1 MSAVLSFFG
10 APAVM
15 LARTVRASLRDGVPW
30 RESLAQLH
38 ELGGRSV
45 WLVMSGMA
53 FFGAVLVTIANSQAT
68 RFVGN
73 VAVLGPAYFELLV
86 RELGPVMSAMLT
98 ASRAGASH
106 AAELSTMSV
115 NEQVEALEMSAGD
128 PYADLV
134 APRVVAGVL
143 GVPMLSA
150 LGTVAATLS
159 AVAVA
164 GFAFNV
170 DGRAFMDPRYVD
182 GWDLLAAGLKAVGCG
197 LYIPLA
203 AAVAGLRARGG
214 AEAVGEATTAGVVAA
229 SLGCLLID
237 FTVSLAFQ
245 LLRL

>member
-15 LARTVRASLRDGVPW
+15 LARTVRASLREGVPW

-53 FFGAVLVTIANSQAT
+53 FFGAVLVTIAHGQAR

-73 VAVLGPAYFELLV
+73 VAVLGPAYFELLI
-86 RELGPVMSAMLT
+86 RELGPVMSALLT
-98 ASRAGASH
+98 ASRAGAGH

-115 NEQVEALEMSAGD
+115 NEQMEALEMSAGD
-128 PYADLV
+128 PHADLV
-134 APRVVAGVL
+134 APRVIAGAL
-143 GVPMLSA
+143 GVPLLSV

-164 GFAFNV
+164 GLAFGV

-182 GWDLLAAGLKAVGCG
+182 GWDLLAAALKAGGCG

-237 FTVSLAFQ
+237 FAVSLAFQ

>member
-1 MSAVLSFFG
+1 MNILTLFG
-10 APAVM
+10 APALM
-15 LARTVRASLRDGVPW
+15 LARGVRASMRDGLSW
-30 RESLAQLH
+30 RECLRQLH
-38 ELGGRSV
+38 ETGSRSM

-53 FFGAVLVTIANSQAT
+53 FFGAVLVTFADSQARKVT
-68 RFVGN
+68 GNLPVVG
-73 VAVLGPAYFELLV
+73 PPYFELLV
-86 RELGPVMSAMLT
+86 REFGPVVSALL
-98 ASRAGASH
+98 AAARGGASH
-106 AAELSTMSV
+106 SAELSTMSV
-115 NEQVEALEMSAGD
+115 HEQVEALEMSAGD
-128 PYADLV
+128 PHSDLV

-143 GVPMLSA
+143 GVPLLSV

-164 GFAFNV
+164 GFAFGV

-182 GWDLLAAGLKAVGCG
+182 AWDILAALLKAAGCG

-203 AAVAGLRARGG
+203 AAVAGLGARGG

-237 FTVSLAFQ
+237 LAVSLSFH

>member
-53 FFGAVLVTIANSQAT
+53 FFGAVLVTIANSQAR

-73 VAVLGPAYFELLV
+73 VAVLGPAYFELLI
-86 RELGPVMSAMLT
+86 RELGPVMSALLT
-98 ASRAGASH
+98 ASRAGAGH

-128 PYADLV
+128 PHADLV
-134 APRVVAGVL
+134 APRVIAGVL
-143 GVPMLSA
+143 GVPLLSV

-164 GFAFNV
+164 GLAFGV

-182 GWDLLAAGLKAVGCG
+182 GWDLLAAALKAGGCG

-237 FTVSLAFQ
+237 FAVSLAFQ

>member
-15 LARTVRASLRDGVPW
+15 LMRTVRASLRDGVPW

-53 FFGAVLVTIANSQAT
+53 FFGAVLVTIAHSQAT

-73 VAVLGPAYFELLV
+73 VAVLGPAYFELLI
-86 RELGPVMSAMLT
+86 RELGPVMSAMLM

-106 AAELSTMSV
+106 AAELSTMAV

-143 GVPMLSA
+143 GVPLLSA

-159 AVAVA
+159 AVLVA
-164 GFAFNV
+164 GTAFGV

-182 GWDLLAAGLKAVGCG
+182 GWDLLAAGLKAGGCG

-237 FTVSLAFQ
+237 FAVSLAFQ

>member
-15 LARTVRASLRDGVPW
+15 LARTVRASLRDGVPL
-30 RESLAQLH
+30 RESLLQLH

-73 VAVLGPAYFELLV
+73 VAVLGPAYFELLI

-143 GVPMLSA
+143 GVPLLSA

-164 GFAFNV
+164 GLAFGV

-182 GWDLLAAGLKAVGCG
+182 AWDLLAAGLKAVGCG

-237 FTVSLAFQ
+237 FAVSLAFH

>member
-1 MSAVLSFFG
+1 MNRVLSFFG
-10 APAVM
+10 APVV
-15 LARTVRASLRDGVPW
+15 LLVRTARAGAREGVSW
-30 RESLAQLH
+30 RESMVQLH

-53 FFGAVLVTIANSQAT
+53 FFGAVLVTIANSQAR

-86 RELGPVMSAMLT
+86 RELGPVVSALLT
-98 ASRAGASH
+98 ASRAGAGH

-128 PYADLV
+128 PYSDLV
-134 APRVVAGVL
+134 APRVVAGLL
-143 GVPMLSA
+143 GVPLLST
-150 LGTVAATLS
+150 LGTVAATLA

-164 GFAFNV
+164 GLVFGV

-182 GWDLLAAGLKAVGCG
+182 GWDLLAAALKAGACG

-214 AEAVGEATTAGVVAA
+214 AEAVGAATTEGVVAA

-237 FTVSLAFQ
+237 FAVSLAFH

>member
-1 MSAVLSFFG
+1 MNRVLSFFG
-10 APAVM
+10 APVV
-15 LARTVRASLRDGVPW
+15 LFARTTRAGAREGISW
-30 RESLAQLH
+30 RECMVQLH

-53 FFGAVLVTIANSQAT
+53 FFGAVLVTIANSQAR

-73 VAVLGPAYFELLV
+73 VAVLGPAYFELLI
-86 RELGPVMSAMLT
+86 RELGPVVSALLT
-98 ASRAGASH
+98 ASRAGAGH

-128 PYADLV
+128 PYSDLV
-134 APRVVAGVL
+134 APRVVAGLL
-143 GVPMLSA
+143 GVPLLST

-164 GFAFNV
+164 GLAFGV

-182 GWDLLAAGLKAVGCG
+182 GWDLLAAGLKAGACG

-214 AEAVGEATTAGVVAA
+214 AEAVGAATTEGVVTA

-237 FTVSLAFQ
+237 FAVSLAFQ